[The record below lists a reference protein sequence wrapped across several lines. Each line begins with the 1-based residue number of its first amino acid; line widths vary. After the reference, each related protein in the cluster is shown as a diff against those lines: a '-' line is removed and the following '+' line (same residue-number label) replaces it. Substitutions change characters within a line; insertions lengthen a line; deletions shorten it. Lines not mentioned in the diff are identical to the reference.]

1 MDRMSHHGH
10 NCTLLDTHLSVE
22 SASITA
28 KVSFIPSH
36 SQVLAMVILCANCNP
51 LVSHIMRDS
60 FIGGGHPSTKIKQPS
75 CCKSLAKFI
84 T

>member
-28 KVSFIPSH
+28 KVVSFIPSH
-36 SQVLAMVILCANCNP
+36 SQVHSINLM
-51 LVSHIMRDS
+51 
-60 FIGGGHPSTKIKQPS
+60 
-75 CCKSLAKFI
+75 
-84 T
+84 